1 MLKITYLEDEIYLE
15 YLKKSVEVWKTER
28 ILVNLRA
35 AVRVYTESSIA
46 SLVLPVNFSILQ
58 GLKIL
63 AEKELID
70 IIPCDEEYVEVSFPG
85 TWISQTEDHD
95 SGIFV
100 CELDHDSEYFL
111 YQLWQESQVG
121 TSVVSE

>member
-1 MLKITYLEDEIYLE
+1 MLKITYLEDEICLE
-15 YLKKSVEVWKTER
+15 YLAKSLEAWKTER

-35 AVRVYTESSIA
+35 AVSVYAESSIA
-46 SLVLPVNFSILQ
+46 SLVFPANVSRLRKLIS
-58 GLKIL
+58 L

-70 IIPCDEEYVEVSFPG
+70 IIPCDEEYIEVSLSG
-85 TWISQTEDHD
+85 TWIAQSKISE

-100 CELDHDSEYFL
+100 CELDHDSEISL
-111 YQLWQESQVG
+111 YQLWQESQLH